1 MKKTA
6 RILSVIIAAVMICA
20 CLPLAA
26 SADSGDGIIMQGI
39 VAYYDGAN
47 NSNGDQ
53 DLNASVWRDL
63 SGNGYHFAVE
73 TDENTKWK
81 TNAFHV
87 EKKRTY
93 FNENVKTVANAK
105 QYTIEMAFG
114 ELEYF
119 GTDWLTL
126 VASDNDEFSMFIRV
140 QDGLDQLE
148 YKYND
153 NNRDRP
159 MADKGKD
166 LVSNSTLSVTFDIDV
181 PICVIYI
188 DGEQVASGVPVE
200 CNIADTLF
208 FGHEDPKRAWTGDV
222 YSFRFYDRVL
232 SVDEI
237 KHNVQVDNDKYRS
250 GREYIPTVVDTGEN
264 GGEVTTREKIDYKVG
279 DVITIADFSDPA
291 TFQKMVKAEPQR
303 CSVEMDDSGAVKIT
317 VTGND
322 PYFYIPI
329 DETNSFDGDTF
340 FTLILTYRT
349 EGEINDDLAEI
360 YFSRK
365 FSQEYFTDNHI
376 QFFMEESPEFK
387 DLEIDMRDCDNDTWH
402 NEIRMIRVG
411 PAKTSC
417 EGQVYYLKSVKA
429 RCDDPN
435 KPIGGE
441 TTAADTAEETT
452 GAVTTVP
459 DETTAEPAGTQTEK
473 APAATTAESGSSGGP
488 NVGLIIGIICGVV
501 AAACIVVFIVMKAKK
516 K

>member
-1 MKKTA
+1 
-6 RILSVIIAAVMICA
+6 
-20 CLPLAA
+20 
-26 SADSGDGIIMQGI
+26 MQGI

-47 NSNGDQ
+47 NSNGEQ

-81 TNAFHV
+81 ANAFHV

-159 MADKGKD
+159 KADNGKD

-208 FGHEDPKRAWTGDV
+208 FYG
-222 YSFRFYDRVL
+222 
-232 SVDEI
+232 
-237 KHNVQVDNDKYRS
+237 KH
-250 GREYIPTVVDTGEN
+250 
-264 GGEVTTREKIDYKVG
+264 
-279 DVITIADFSDPA
+279 
-291 TFQKMVKAEPQR
+291 
-303 CSVEMDDSGAVKIT
+303 
-317 VTGND
+317 
-322 PYFYIPI
+322 
-329 DETNSFDGDTF
+329 TNN
-340 FTLILTYRT
+340 Y
-349 EGEINDDLAEI
+349 
-360 YFSRK
+360 
-365 FSQEYFTDNHI
+365 
-376 QFFMEESPEFK
+376 
-387 DLEIDMRDCDNDTWH
+387 
-402 NEIRMIRVG
+402 
-411 PAKTSC
+411 
-417 EGQVYYLKSVKA
+417 
-429 RCDDPN
+429 
-435 KPIGGE
+435 
-441 TTAADTAEETT
+441 
-452 GAVTTVP
+452 
-459 DETTAEPAGTQTEK
+459 
-473 APAATTAESGSSGGP
+473 
-488 NVGLIIGIICGVV
+488 
-501 AAACIVVFIVMKAKK
+501 
-516 K
+516 